1 MKLNLEK
8 FPLMGDQITQ
18 KLFQTFEKHG
28 VYPRFVGGC
37 VRDAIL
43 GVEAYDIDIAV
54 PIPPDEIIY
63 ILTTDDIDSIPTG
76 YEFGTITAVLEGRP
90 FQITSLREDWET
102 DGRHP
107 RVTFGTDWEEDAA
120 RRDFTVNALYAERD
134 GTVIDYF
141 GGIEDLEAGII
152 RFVGDPDMRIR
163 EDYLRIL
170 RYFRFLAWYGHGPIE
185 PQALQAC
192 ATHHHGLKGLSRE
205 RIGHEFMKLLSAPK
219 PLLSL
224 TLLHQKSLDSFV
236 VPQPLNLKAI
246 EALLAFGEPTS
257 VMCRLAALS
266 LPNIDVKGAS
276 TALRLSRDQR
286 QYLHDCV
293 MRLDSYPS
301 SERTIYRNL
310 YQDGVSLFKDFTL
323 LSLCVGSLSA
333 SASIQRE
340 AFKIAASWHSPTFP
354 IQGKDLV
361 DMGVIAGP
369 KLGELLKACESWWI
383 DQGFFPDREACLA
396 WVRDAESQEKSK

>member
-1 MKLNLEK
+1 MKLDLEN
-8 FPLMGDQITQ
+8 FPLLGDHITQ
-18 KLFQTFEKHG
+18 KLFQTFEKQG
-28 VYPRFVGGC
+28 VHPRFVGGC

-43 GVEAYDIDIAV
+43 GVAAHDIDIAV

-63 ILTTDDIDSIPTG
+63 ILTTGEINSIPTG
-76 YEFGTITAVLEGRP
+76 YDFGTITAVLEGRP

-107 RVTFGTDWEEDAA
+107 RVTYGTDWEEDAA
-120 RRDFTVNALYAERD
+120 RRDFTINALYAERD

-141 GGIEDLEAGII
+141 GGVEDLEAGII

-170 RYFRFLAWYGHGPIE
+170 RYFRFLAWYGHGPLE
-185 PQALQAC
+185 PEALTAC
-192 ATHHHGLKGLSRE
+192 ATHHHGLKDLSRE

-224 TLLHQKSLDSFV
+224 TLLHQKSLDSFI

-246 EALLAFGEPTS
+246 EALLAFEEPSST
-257 VMCRLAALS
+257 MCRLAALS
-266 LPNIDVKGAS
+266 LPDIDVKGLS
-276 TALRLSRDQR
+276 TALRLSRENK

-293 MRLDSYPS
+293 MRLEAYPS

-310 YQDGVSLFKDFTL
+310 YQDGVALFKDFTL
-323 LSLCVGSLSA
+323 LSLCLRSLS
-333 SASIQRE
+333 SSPSILYE
-340 AFKIAASWHSPTFP
+340 AFKIAASWHPPTFP

-361 DMGVIAGP
+361 DMGIIAGP

-383 DQGFFPDREACLA
+383 DQGFSPDREACLG
-396 WVRDAESQEKSK
+396 WVRNAEAVDKSK